1 MKGVAM
7 KQKLTKDRSI
17 FQFTLIELLV
27 VIAIIAILAAM
38 LLPALNQV
46 KETGR
51 SATCLSNVAQV
62 AKACNL
68 YSQDNKDYLLGYRN
82 TFTSSGGV
90 FWTEIISQYLG
101 TQGRPY
107 GELGRKGT
115 LACPTVRTKSN
126 LSAAIYSIGVNACY
140 QGGYVKKPISK
151 IKYPA
156 KMVYLGEI
164 EHLTP
169 LLDSDG
175 NGNYKIKGQHN
186 KKGSISYIDT
196 HVESKKV
203 AEIGYRTGASVDSGW
218 TRADQKACRAFWYG
232 Y

>member
-7 KQKLTKDRSI
+7 KQKLTQNRSI
-17 FQFTLIELLV
+17 FKFTLIELLV

-51 SATCLSNVAQV
+51 SATCLSNVSQV

-90 FWTEIISQYLG
+90 IWIEIIPQYLG

-107 GELGRKGT
+107 GELGSKGT

-126 LSAAIYSIGVNACY
+126 LSAAIYSIGVNTCY

-151 IKYPA
+151 IKRPT

-175 NGNYKIKGQHN
+175 NYNIKGQHN